1 MQVTAESSSVF
12 IMTIARDTT
21 VGEAEPVAYGIATGN
36 RFAMVDLGD
45 EMEDPSEIYK
55 IIEKENAAKKK
66 EQKKKKEKKP
76 APKKEEVKPVSEK
89 PAADDQKENT
99 RGRGRG
105 GAGGRGRGGRG
116 RGDFGGGNR
125 GGDTSCRLCHQEG
138 HFVRECP
145 DKPAERD
152 TSCRNCKEEG
162 HFARE
167 CPEPRKE
174 DDRRPR
180 YDRNRDDG
188 DRPPRM
194 QDDGEMKGED
204 GDGERRRGGYRGGSR
219 GRGGRGGSGYR
230 GNRDT
235 NRQFDRRS
243 GDSKSTVK
251 GAEKREGGGA
261 HNWGN
266 STEEP
271 QEAAAEAAAGWG
283 EDTPAAEPS
292 GFDNVQ
298 SSGFDNVQSSG
309 FDNIEPSG
317 FASGFDNIEGPA
329 DPVESGDAAPAEE
342 PEPDQMTFEEYQ
354 KQLAE
359 SKMKKEFNIRKAGEN
374 EDDGQWKNFAPLKK
388 GDVTA
393 AYMGGEEE
401 YEKIIVRGGR
411 KKNFVDVNVKFAGAS
426 RRGGGGGRG
435 GRDDRGG
442 DRRGMPRDVRD
453 GDFGPRS
460 GGSKGPKA
468 ANVDIEDVNAF
479 PSLS

>member
-1 MQVTAESSSVF
+1 
-12 IMTIARDTT
+12 MTIARDTT

-55 IIEKENAAKKK
+55 LIEKENAAKKA

-89 PAADDQKENT
+89 PAAEEKDNS

-105 GAGGRGRGGRG
+105 RGGRGGRG
-116 RGDFGGGNR
+116 RGDFGGNR
-125 GGDTSCRLCHQEG
+125 GGDTGCRICHQEG
-138 HFVRECP
+138 HFARECP

-152 TSCRNCKEEG
+152 TGCRICHEEG

-167 CPEPRKE
+167 CPNKKE
-174 DDRRPR
+174 GDDRRPR

-194 QDDGEMKGED
+194 QEGEEGKGEEVD
-204 GDGERRRGGYRGGSR
+204 GDKRRGGYRGSSGSR
-219 GRGGRGGSGYR
+219 GRGGRGGTGYR

-243 GDSKSTVK
+243 GDNKSSAVK
-251 GAEKREGGGA
+251 GGEKREGGGA

-266 STEEP
+266 ATEEP
-271 QEAAAEAAAGWG
+271 DAAAEPGWG
-283 EDTPAAEPS
+283 TDAPPAEAGDAPVEA
-292 GFDNVQ
+292 
-298 SSGFDNVQSSG
+298 SG
-309 FDNIEPSG
+309 FDNIQ
-317 FASGFDNIEGPA
+317 ASGFDNIEASGFDNVVAAA
-329 DPVESGDAAPAEE
+329 DPAEGGEAAPAEE

-354 KQLAE
+354 KQQKE

-374 EDDGQWKNFAPLKK
+374 EDDTQWKNFAPLKK
-388 GDVTA
+388 EDNTV
-393 AYMGGEEE
+393 AYMGGEDE

-411 KKNFVDVNVKFAGAS
+411 KKNFVDVNVKFAA
-426 RRGGGGGRG
+426 RRGGGGG

-442 DRRGMPRDVRD
+442 DRRGGGRRGMERDVRD

-468 ANVDIEDVNAF
+468 ANVDIENVNDF